1 VKVFLAS
8 KQISV
13 GWTVILLKTKLNYI
27 REWKNESMKTMREN
41 EQHSPN
47 EAARKT
53 ILGPDIL
60 YADS

>member
-1 VKVFLAS
+1 
-8 KQISV
+8 
-13 GWTVILLKTKLNYI
+13 
-27 REWKNESMKTMREN
+27 MKTMREN

-60 YADS
+60 YADSWQN